1 MPITGL
7 PPLRKPFWVL
17 TVTSNSVVCSSAAE
31 ITYSNVASYNGLT
44 LSLMTI
50 VFRLDSFERPGR
62 RYSFTY
68 GSGMLDGS
76 FRGMFLYGS
85 EEIGKSLN
93 KESRLKA
100 LNLNL

>member
-17 TVTSNSVVCSSAAE
+17 TVTSNSVDCSSAAE
-31 ITYSNVASYNGLT
+31 ITYSNVASYNGLQ

-50 VFRLDSFERPGR
+50 VFRLDSFERPGK

-76 FRGMFLYGS
+76 LRGMFLCGNGKKGTLL
-85 EEIGKSLN
+85 IGDMFL
-93 KESRLKA
+93 
-100 LNLNL
+100 